1 MAVNVPSFLPEP
13 FANEGQR
20 ATIPDTPSSE
30 QGRASYQQGFPQVC
44 AQPLASGGIPPNYL
58 DFQGILY
65 DLSNSIFYMQ
75 TGALWPWSSTLTY
88 PLGAHVL
95 GSDNNEYVAVQE
107 NSGQDPTQDLTNVYW
122 LRADAGDGVP
132 VGTIVW
138 SAATTAPNGYLLC
151 NGATV
156 GRSTYSALFSAIGTT
171 YGAGDGSTTFAL
183 PNLIGRVMWG
193 GTSPGAYLA
202 AGLPNITG
210 SVSYIASAN
219 GSETNGAL
227 TKTETAPRYDENG
240 AQGVANYTTLSVNAS
255 SYNAIYSDSVDT
267 VQPPALVLC
276 PYIKAFSAATN
287 QGMIDLTALA
297 NDIAALDAER
307 LKQIGQIQTFA
318 ATALP
323 EGWMICDGSSVL
335 FADWPEF
342 KQVYNEGRFA
352 GMTLSASD
360 PSQVGKMVLNGS
372 AGVYLPD
379 LEGLYEQA
387 SSAANA
393 GAYLAAGLPNI
404 KGGFYNLITNNNSN
418 SPTMG
423 FAKECFYTPLEGDV
437 GGSVVTTTPLNT
449 LSANNDGIGFSAER
463 SSSVYSNSINTVQ
476 PPSVKYV
483 RAMYLG
489 KPNTA
494 AA

>member
-107 NSGQDPTQDLTNVYW
+107 NSGQDPTQDPTNIYW
-122 LRADAGDGVP
+122 IRADAGDGVP

-138 SAATTAPNGYLLC
+138 SAATQAPNGYLLC

-156 GRSTYSALFSAIGTT
+156 GRTTYSALFAAIGTT

-183 PNLIGRVMWG
+183 PNLIDRVMWG

-202 AGLPNITG
+202 AGLPNLYG
-210 SVSYIASAN
+210 YINSIMAWNSASAAGVFTQTYKIDN
-219 GSETNGAL
+219 N
-227 TKTETAPRYDENG
+227 
-240 AQGVANYTTLSVNAS
+240 VANPGTDMGAHSYQFNAS
-255 SYNAIYSDSVDT
+255 SYNPIYSDSVDT
-267 VQPPALVLC
+267 VQPPALTLV

-307 LKQIGQIQTFA
+307 LKQIGQIQTYA
-318 ATALP
+318 VTALP

-342 KQVYNEGRFA
+342 QQVYNEGRFA

-360 PSQVGKMVLNGS
+360 PAQKGKLVLNGNS
-372 AGVYLPD
+372 GVYLPD
-379 LEGLYEQA
+379 LEGLFVQA
-387 SSAANA
+387 SAAANA
-393 GAYLAAGLPNI
+393 GRYLAAGMPNI
-404 KGGFYNLITNNNSN
+404 KGSFNGAQLIDDA
-418 SPTMG
+418 G
-423 FAKECFYTPLEGDV
+423 TPIATGAFSV
-437 GGSVVTTTPLNT
+437 GGAQPNDTPASPADSTQN
-449 LSANNDGIGFSAER
+449 GFSFSAAKYNAI
-463 SSSVYSNSINTVQ
+463 YSDSINTVQ
-476 PPSVKYV
+476 PPSVQYV
-483 RAMYLG
+483 LAMYLG
-489 KPNTA
+489 KPA
-494 AA
+494 AAA

>member
-1 MAVNVPSFLPEP
+1 MAVEVPSFIPEP
-13 FANEGQR
+13 FANEGQK
-20 ATIPDTPSSE
+20 ATIPDTPSAE
-30 QGRASYQQGFPQVC
+30 QGRASWQQGFPTVC
-44 AQPLASGGIPPNYL
+44 AQPLASGGIPPHYL
-58 DFQGILY
+58 DFQGILNA
-65 DLSNSIFYMQ
+65 LSSSIFYMQ

-107 NSGQDPTQDLTNVYW
+107 NTGQNPTQDPTNVYW

-138 SAATTAPNGYLLC
+138 SAATSAPNGYLLC

-156 GRSTYSALFSAIGTT
+156 GRETYSALFAAIGTT

-183 PNLIGRVMWG
+183 PNLIDRVMWG

-210 SVSYIASAN
+210 QMDGGGYYAEQEAI
-219 GSETNGAL
+219 GAL
-227 TKTETAPRYDENG
+227 YPSNIQSEYYASDL
-240 AQGVANYTTLSVNAS
+240 TTYSMNVCKINISAAKA
-255 SYNAIYSDSVDT
+255 NAIYGNSDT

-307 LKQIGQIQTFA
+307 LKQIGQIQTFVS
-318 ATALP
+318 TNLP
-323 EGWMICDGSSVL
+323 DGWMICDGSSVV

-342 KQVYNEGRFA
+342 KAAYDAGRFT
-352 GMTLSASD
+352 GMTVSSSTPA
-360 PSQVGKMVLNGS
+360 QVGKFVLNGS
-372 AGVYLPD
+372 SGVYLPD
-379 LEGLYEQA
+379 LEGLFVQA
-387 SSAANA
+387 SAAGTA
-393 GAYLAAGLPNI
+393 GAYVAPGLPNI
-404 KGGFYNLITNNNSN
+404 TGTIVSSRLRTGTNETKTGAFS
-418 SPTMG
+418 S
-423 FAKECFYTPLEGDV
+423 ADV
-437 GGSVVTTTPLNT
+437 LSVPGAGPAIETSTASV
-449 LSANNDGIGFSAER
+449 GISFDASL
-463 SSSVYSNSINTVQ
+463 SSSLYADSVTTVQ
-476 PPSVKYV
+476 PPAVQYV
-483 RAMYLG
+483 MAMYLG
-489 KPNTA
+489 KPA

>member
-65 DLSNSIFYMQ
+65 DLSNSICYMQ

-107 NSGQDPTQDLTNVYW
+107 NTGQDPTQDPTNIYW

-138 SAATTAPNGYLLC
+138 SAASTAPNGYLLC

-156 GRSTYSALFSAIGTT
+156 GRSTYSALFAAIGTT
-171 YGAGDGSTTFAL
+171 YGAGDGSTTFGL
-183 PNLIGRVMWG
+183 PNLIDRVMWG
-193 GTSPGAYLA
+193 GTSPGAYLE
-202 AGLPNITG
+202 AGLPGINGKLESSDGGELFVANTVTASGALSVEYGDVIAGQASSQVARQVTAIVITG
-210 SVSYIASAN
+210 SDS
-219 GSETNGAL
+219 SEAYG
-227 TKTETAPRYDENG
+227 K
-240 AQGVANYTTLSVNAS
+240 S
-255 SYNAIYSDSVDT
+255 DT
-267 VQPPALVLC
+267 VQPPALKLV

-287 QGMIDLTALA
+287 QGMIDLTSLA

-307 LKQIGQIQTFA
+307 LKNIGKVETFA
-318 ATALP
+318 VTEVP
-323 EGWMICDGSSVL
+323 TGWMICDGSSVL

-342 KQVYNEGRFA
+342 QQVYNEGRFT

-360 PSQVGKMVLNGS
+360 PSQKGKFVTNGS
-372 AGVYLPD
+372 TGVYLPD
-379 LEGLYEQA
+379 LEGLFVQA
-387 SSAANA
+387 SAAATA
-393 GAYLAAGLPNI
+393 GAYVAAGLPNL
-404 KGGFYNLITNNNSN
+404 KGPLSNFFAIPDTTKGLFSYTTQNASRGVLVNSEAAGYQN
-418 SPTMG
+418 VL
-423 FAKECFYTPLEGDV
+423 FNA
-437 GGSVVTTTPLNT
+437 
-449 LSANNDGIGFSAER
+449 
-463 SSSVYSNSINTVQ
+463 SVYNPIYSDSINTVQ
-476 PPSVKYV
+476 PPSVRYV

-489 KPNTA
+489 KPNA
-494 AA
+494 AAA

>member
-1 MAVNVPSFLPEP
+1 MAVTVPSFIPEP
-13 FANEGQR
+13 FANEGQY

-30 QGRASYQQGFPQVC
+30 QGRASWQQGFPQVC

-58 DFQGILY
+58 DFQGVFNA
-65 DLSNSIFYMQ
+65 LSSSICYMQ

-107 NSGQDPTQDLTNVYW
+107 NSGQDPTQDPTNVYW
-122 LRADAGDGVP
+122 LRADAGEGVP

-138 SAATTAPNGYLLC
+138 SAATQAPNGYLLC

-156 GRSTYSALFSAIGTT
+156 GRSTYAALFAAIGTT

-193 GTSPGAYLA
+193 GTSPGQYLA
-202 AGLPNITG
+202 AGLPNIKGTTFATRYG
-210 SVSYIASAN
+210 AVAETDPSSGCFKSVEMETIYQASN
-219 GSETNGAL
+219 LNTSS
-227 TKTETAPRYDENG
+227 TARYSSLD
-240 AQGVANYTTLSVNAS
+240 AS
-255 SYNAIYSDSVDT
+255 TYNPIYSDSVDT
-267 VQPPALVLC
+267 VQPPALTLC

-287 QGMIDLTALA
+287 QGMIDLTSLA

-342 KQVYNEGRFA
+342 QQAYNQGRFT

-360 PSQVGKMVLNGS
+360 PAQVGKLVINGS

-379 LEGLYEQA
+379 LEGLFVQA
-387 SSAANA
+387 SAAATA
-393 GAYLAAGLPNI
+393 GAHVAPGLPNI
-404 KGGFYNLITNNNSN
+404 TGRLTCENGGYGLYTAGESGGALYAD
-418 SPTMG
+418 STGGLWG
-423 FAKECFYTPLEGDV
+423 FAPGNT
-437 GGSVVTTTPLNT
+437 GSFAT
-449 LSANNDGIGFSAER
+449 GINIDASK
-463 SSSVYSNSINTVQ
+463 SSSIYSDSVTTVQ
-476 PPSVKYV
+476 PPAVKYV
-483 RAMYLG
+483 MAMYLG
-489 KPNTA
+489 KPA
-494 AA
+494 A

>member
-1 MAVNVPSFLPEP
+1 MAITVPSFIPEP
-13 FANEGQR
+13 FANEGQY

-30 QGRASYQQGFPQVC
+30 QGRASWQQGFPQVC

-58 DFQGILY
+58 DFQGIFNA
-65 DLSNSIFYMQ
+65 LSSSICYMQ

-107 NSGQDPTQDLTNVYW
+107 NSGKDPTQDPTNVYW

-156 GRSTYSALFSAIGTT
+156 GRSTYSALFAAIGTT
-171 YGAGDGSTTFAL
+171 YGAGDGNTTFAL

-210 SVSYIASAN
+210 QLYAGTYS
-219 GSETNGAL
+219 
-227 TKTETAPRYDENG
+227 D
-240 AQGVANYTTLSVNAS
+240 YTTSGCVYTESSPNLINEPQTGNTFGGQLFYIDAS
-255 SYNAIYSDSVDT
+255 RNSAIYGNSDT
-267 VQPPALVLC
+267 VQPPALTLV

-307 LKQIGQIQTFA
+307 LKQIGQVQTFVS
-318 ATALP
+318 TNLP

-342 KQVYNEGRFA
+342 QQVYNEGRFT

-360 PSQVGKMVLNGS
+360 PSQIGKLVLNGS
-372 AGVYLPD
+372 SGVYLPD

-387 SSAANA
+387 STTANA
-393 GAYLAAGLPNI
+393 GGYLTAGLPNI
-404 KGGFYNLITNNNSN
+404 TGQMDGGGYYAGQEGIGALFPSNTQPDFYAASETGYYMNVCKINISAANSN
-418 SPTMG
+418 
-423 FAKECFYTPLEGDV
+423 
-437 GGSVVTTTPLNT
+437 
-449 LSANNDGIGFSAER
+449 GIYGAST
-463 SSSVYSNSINTVQ
+463 TVQ
-476 PPSVKYV
+476 PPSVQYV

-489 KPNTA
+489 KPNA
-494 AA
+494 AAA